1 MAPEAG
7 ATYVDP
13 CTGRRY
19 RVVEATA
26 LHVIVVR
33 VDVHE
38 PGVSYVAAR
47 ERFDDH
53 FVPVEDLTGLAEVL
67 GVLVDTLRHPGEPLA
82 VEFSTGPSS
91 YGPFWSDD
99 RLAQLLDGWARE
111 IAAADGAEGGDA

>member
-19 RVVEATA
+19 RVVEAMA

-67 GVLVDTLRHPGEPLA
+67 GVLVDSLRQPGEQPA
-82 VEFSTGPSS
+82 VEFTAGPTS
-91 YGPFWSDD
+91 YGPFWADD
-99 RLAQLLDGWARE
+99 RLAQLLDVWARDV
-111 IAAADGAEGGDA
+111 AADGAEGGDPT